1 MYRYR
6 LQELATVLKKDDTDY
21 LELRQALMDFKA
33 LVLELSEVNINSEEA
48 RKDIHFDNGKAL
60 GMAWAAL
67 CIDEWMRTK
76 MFVKGLFKA
85 IEHAQQQKEGTLH
98 ILYAGCGPFATLIL
112 PIMATYLA
120 QEVQFTLLEINKI
133 SADNAKQVIGKL
145 GFSDYIKAIHIVDAT
160 QYTLDTD
167 VDIVLSETMQHGL
180 VKEQQVPIVMNLM
193 QQVSKATILV
203 PEKITVDLG
212 LINYNKLFERTEETP
227 ETAYCTR
234 IGELFEL
241 SAERI
246 ATYADIIEQKDKK
259 IVFPKKTFVL
269 PKEQINRFP
278 LLSMLTDI
286 RVFGNEKLVLNQCSL
301 TMPVRLNNFSET
313 EADDRHIEIGYKIDE
328 VPGFD
333 YVIS

>member
-6 LQELATVLKKDDTDY
+6 LQELATVLKKDNTDY
-21 LELRQALMDFKA
+21 WELRQALMDFKA
-33 LVLELSEVNINSEEA
+33 LVLELSEVDINSEEA
-48 RKDIHFDNGKAL
+48 RKDIHFENGKAL
-60 GMAWAAL
+60 GMTWAAL
-67 CIDEWMRTK
+67 CIDELMRTK

-85 IEHAQQQKEGTLH
+85 IEHAQQQKARTLH
-98 ILYAGCGPFATLIL
+98 VLYAGCGPFATLIL
-112 PIMATYLA
+112 PIMATYSA
-120 QEVQFTLLEINKI
+120 QEVQFTLLEINEV
-133 SADNAKQVIGKL
+133 SASNAKQVIGKL
-145 GFSDYIKAIHIVDAT
+145 GFSDYIKGIHIVDAT
-160 QYTLDTD
+160 QYVLDTD

-193 QQVSKATILV
+193 KQVTKETILV
-203 PEKITVDLG
+203 PEKVTVELG
-212 LINYNKLFERTEETP
+212 LINYNTLLRRTEETP

-241 SAERI
+241 SAEKI

-278 LLSMLTDI
+278 QLSMLTEI
-286 RVFGNEKLVLNQCSL
+286 QVFGNEKLVLNQCSL
-301 TMPVRLNNFSET
+301 TMPVRLNSFSET

-333 YVIS
+333 YVIL

>member
-1 MYRYR
+1 MYKYR
-6 LQELATVLKKDDTDY
+6 LQELATVLKKDEIDY
-21 LELRQALMDFKA
+21 LELRQVLMDFKA
-33 LVLELSEVNINSEEA
+33 LVLSLSEVDINSEEA

-67 CIDEWMRTK
+67 CIDELMQTK
-76 MFVKGLFKA
+76 IFVKGLFKA
-85 IEHAQQQKEGTLH
+85 IEHTQQQKKGTLH

-112 PIMATYLA
+112 PIMATYSA
-120 QEVQFTLLEINKI
+120 QEVQFTLLEINEV
-133 SADNAKQVIGKL
+133 SASNAKQLINKL
-145 GFSDYIKAIHIVDAT
+145 GFSDYIKGIHIADAT
-160 QYTLDTD
+160 QYILDTD

-193 QQVSKATILV
+193 QQVSKETILV
-203 PEKITVDLG
+203 PEKITVELG
-212 LINYNKLFERTEETP
+212 LINYNTLLRRTEETP

-241 SAERI
+241 SAEHI

-278 LLSMLTDI
+278 QLSMLTDI
-286 RVFGNEKLVLNQCSL
+286 QVFGNEKLVLNQCSL
-301 TMPVRLNNFSET
+301 TMPVRLNSFSET
-313 EADDRHIEIGYKIDE
+313 ETDDHQIEIGYKIDE